1 MFEGPGNPELVE
13 ELEKLASFGS
23 QVVLVDRVRLATC
36 SQWASPE
43 PGDVPHRR
51 FRTTAICDGEHDLGV
66 RAKQV
71 VREAWSG
78 GEAATA

>member
-13 ELEKLASFGS
+13 ELQEKLASFGS
-23 QVVLVDRVRLATC
+23 QVVLVDR
-36 SQWASPE
+36 
-43 PGDVPHRR
+43 
-51 FRTTAICDGEHDLGV
+51 DLGV

>member
-13 ELEKLASFGS
+13 ELQEKLASFGS
-23 QVVLVDRVRLATC
+23 QVVLVDRVRLAT
-36 SQWASPE
+36 SWR
-43 PGDVPHRR
+43 GDVPHRG

-78 GEAATA
+78 GEAATG